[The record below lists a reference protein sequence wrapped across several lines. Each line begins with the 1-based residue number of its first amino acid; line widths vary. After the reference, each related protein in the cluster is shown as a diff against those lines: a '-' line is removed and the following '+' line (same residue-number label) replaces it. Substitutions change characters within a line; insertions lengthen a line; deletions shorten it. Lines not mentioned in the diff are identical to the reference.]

1 MIEYDASFLY
11 SSLFLTRRLIKASRV
26 LHLVSPSTKH
36 ALDLSRKTEGCIAIA
51 RAKWKRMEQCASTLL
66 ALSSAARKRCRSG
79 AALPASEVLVSPS
92 SHRRSAGALWG
103 CSNCFSQVPSFSSST
118 PSLLAARLLILR
130 RRGKR
135 TSNRRSSIWRRRSSQ
150 YASRCSVHLLWF
162 SHYEVCYDHCG
173 RFPYSH
179 WRADQSVASSDTTC
193 CPVEAEEIPLARCR
207 SMMVHLT
214 REMSC
219 PSPNSCGYRRTMS
232 SGCRPQ

>member
-66 ALSSAARKRCRSG
+66 ALSSADRKRCRSG

-92 SHRRSAGALWG
+92 
-103 CSNCFSQVPSFSSST
+103 
-118 PSLLAARLLILR
+118 
-130 RRGKR
+130 
-135 TSNRRSSIWRRRSSQ
+135 
-150 YASRCSVHLLWF
+150 
-162 SHYEVCYDHCG
+162 
-173 RFPYSH
+173 SH

-219 PSPNSCGYRRTMS
+219 PSPNSCGYR
-232 SGCRPQ
+232 

>member
-1 MIEYDASFLY
+1 
-11 SSLFLTRRLIKASRV
+11 
-26 LHLVSPSTKH
+26 
-36 ALDLSRKTEGCIAIA
+36 
-51 RAKWKRMEQCASTLL
+51 MEQCASTLL
-66 ALSSAARKRCRSG
+66 ALSSADRKRCRSG

-118 PSLLAARLLILR
+118 PSLLAARLLIQVH
-130 RRGKR
+130 GGTHWF
-135 TSNRRSSIWRRRSSQ
+135 TSSL

>member
-51 RAKWKRMEQCASTLL
+51 RAKWKRMEQHAKLTSCA
-66 ALSSAARKRCRSG
+66 
-79 AALPASEVLVSPS
+79 PAHTPTP
-92 SHRRSAGALWG
+92 R
-103 CSNCFSQVPSFSSST
+103 QKDQQ
-118 PSLLAARLLILR
+118 PSLFHLAPQVVIIGFTRFLIQVH
-130 RRGKR
+130 GG
-135 TSNRRSSIWRRRSSQ
+135 THWFTSSQ